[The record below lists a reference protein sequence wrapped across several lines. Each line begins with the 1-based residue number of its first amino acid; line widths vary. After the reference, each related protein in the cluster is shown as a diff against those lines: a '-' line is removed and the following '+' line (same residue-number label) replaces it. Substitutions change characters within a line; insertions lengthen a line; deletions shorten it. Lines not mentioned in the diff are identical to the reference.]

1 MLGVVGELDRLRR
14 LGNVLEIEAGQLGDD
29 LEQVQSEAGLRLLPG
44 SLGPSGTEEIFLA
57 PHEDLCTVAGSQC
70 HLRLQ
75 FVPAAEA
82 DPSPDRAGGIPTCCP
97 YNWKRRGERWI
108 GFLRLEVSSRTYS

>member
-70 HLRLQ
+70 QLHGGS
-75 FVPAAEA
+75 AAEKWHTHGNA
-82 DPSPDRAGGIPTCCP
+82 IMRM
-97 YNWKRRGERWI
+97 R
-108 GFLRLEVSSRTYS
+108 